1 MPTISPLACAYSL
14 PYFPFSV
21 VIQGRLYKSNAN
33 WPFHLIIHCKDVHPI
48 RAQYRKFK
56 PRSDFLISESLFPR
70 LLVEV
75 NSTAA
80 KVWPLD
86 LIRMLLQ
93 GAALVR
99 FANEFLGDFKEKRD
113 FVLIAIF
120 VRDAGTATRYA
131 LFQTGSPQDSEAV
144 CYAIYKRACR
154 LSYHRFITAQKS
166 LSLIRQLAVSNSPD
180 NSIIFFTN

>member
-1 MPTISPLACAYSL
+1 
-14 PYFPFSV
+14 
-21 VIQGRLYKSNAN
+21 
-33 WPFHLIIHCKDVHPI
+33 
-48 RAQYRKFK
+48 
-56 PRSDFLISESLFPR
+56 
-70 LLVEV
+70 
-75 NSTAA
+75 
-80 KVWPLD
+80 
-86 LIRMLLQ
+86 MLLQ

>member
-1 MPTISPLACAYSL
+1 M
-14 PYFPFSV
+14 
-21 VIQGRLYKSNAN
+21 
-33 WPFHLIIHCKDVHPI
+33 
-48 RAQYRKFK
+48 FK
-56 PRSDFLISESLFPR
+56 PRSDFLISESFFPR

-75 NSTAA
+75 NSTA
-80 KVWPLD
+80 VQDWPPD
-86 LIRMLLQ
+86 LIWMLLQ

-99 FANEFLGDFKEKRD
+99 FANAFLGDFKEKRD

-131 LFQTGSPQDSEAV
+131 LFQTDNSQDSEAV

-154 LSYHRFITAQKS
+154 LSYHRSIITQRS
-166 LSLIRQLAVSNSPD
+166 LSSVRQLAVSSSPD